1 GFFPK
6 LQCAAGLLLASIH
19 TALPLSLTATHSRQF
34 LSPLPRRSPPNLLLR
49 NLGLRLCKRNEG
61 QPQFCRLFSNMAQLS
76 LQVPFI
82 LCGKN
87 GVVICG
93 AFANKAE
100 NDPGQLVRR
109 SGDRLGHSQASFHPT
124 KVVPEPGL
132 TPMQTVGRHA
142 KDASRSRAN

>member
-1 GFFPK
+1 M
-6 LQCAAGLLLASIH
+6 S
-19 TALPLSLTATHSRQF
+19 
-34 LSPLPRRSPPNLLLR
+34 LPRFGLR
-49 NLGLRLCKRNEG
+49 EPYMIAPKKPALRLCKRNEG
-61 QPQFCRLFSNMAQLS
+61 QPQFCRLFSNMAQSS

-124 KVVPEPGL
+124 RVSPSL
-132 TPMQTVGRHA
+132 
-142 KDASRSRAN
+142 D